1 MVGVECDSVMV
12 ESENRDQ
19 WIAGDE
25 GRELKH
31 RRLESTDV
39 DCDNVVPTVEDLMW
53 EVEMN
58 KVKLE
63 EEREVVEE
71 LSQEVD
77 KLREIMREDPFY
89 HDEYDRPLRSFEIY
103 KEMTK
108 QYRAFEKRLRDLKIR
123 FSETLIDV
131 RKKTYPYEH
140 QYPLLKDFDKNFII
154 KVRLEKLE
162 LIEAARIVREYRKE
176 IFKKI
181 VRMNDFIKL
190 KFEDFKYLNPSLG
203 SSFDDSRLEALFKNA
218 RLMIAPH
225 VMLAEGHV
233 MLAEGQTGEELK
245 DFVWKSLETSYSCC
259 CKNLENW
266 SVKVS
271 IFG

>member
-1 MVGVECDSVMV
+1 MV

-25 GRELKH
+25 GRGLKH

-39 DCDNVVPTVEDLMW
+39 DCDNVVEDLMW
-53 EVEMN
+53 EVEMS

-63 EEREVVEE
+63 EEREVVEV

-77 KLREIMREDPFY
+77 KLKEIMSRDPFY
-89 HDEYDRPLRSFEIY
+89 HDEDGRPLRSFEIY

-108 QYRAFEKRLRDLKIR
+108 QHHTFEKLLRDLKIP
-123 FSETLIDV
+123 FYETLNDV
-131 RKKTYPYEH
+131 RKIIYPYEH
-140 QYPLLKDFDKNFII
+140 QYPLLKDFDKNYLI
-154 KVRLEKLE
+154 KVRLQKLE
-162 LIEAARIVREYRKE
+162 LIEEARIVREYRKE

-181 VRMNDFIKL
+181 VEMNDFIKL
-190 KFEDFKYLNPSLG
+190 EYKDFTYLNPSIG
-203 SSFDDSRLEALFKNA
+203 SSFDNSRLETLFKRA
-218 RLMIAPH
+218 RLYIYP
-225 VMLAEGHV
+225 HV

-245 DFVWKSLETSYSCC
+245 DFVWKSLETSYSCY
-259 CKNLENW
+259 CKKLENW

-271 IFG
+271 IVS